1 MAVTVSTRGKT
12 QVKRVVV
19 GKPVR
24 RINTQTV
31 TVNNIQGISTAGAE
45 DGSLL
50 IYNESSQQF
59 EALKLLDNQEING
72 GQY

>member
-1 MAVTVSTRGKT
+1 MAVTVSTRGRT

-31 TVNNIQGISTAGAE
+31 TVDNIQGISTAGAE